1 MEPSFAPHFLG
12 SQVVGLPAGAFARG
26 FEEESDGVGVLVLD
40 GGLVQ
45 GLLEAGPPPGLGSA
59 LLPVE
64 VGDPVLGVGSSVVA
78 VAGEV
83 DDPVDLLEVEL
94 EGGHVTRLVAGGI

>member
-1 MEPSFAPHFLG
+1 M
-12 SQVVGLPAGAFARG
+12 
-26 FEEESDGVGVLVLD
+26 GVLVLD

-45 GLLEAGPPPGLGSA
+45 GLLEADPPSALGSA

-64 VGDPVLGVGSSVVA
+64 VGDPVLGVGPLFVA
-78 VAGEV
+78 VAWEV

-94 EGGHVTRLVAGGI
+94 EGGHVTRLVVGGI

>member
-1 MEPSFAPHFLG
+1 M
-12 SQVVGLPAGAFARG
+12 
-26 FEEESDGVGVLVLD
+26 GVLVLD

-45 GLLEAGPPPGLGSA
+45 DLFEADPPPALGSA

-64 VGDPVLGVGSSVVA
+64 VGDPVLGVGSPVVA

-94 EGGHVTRLVAGGI
+94 EGRHLYSSKSRG